1 MEKVQLKKI
10 TTIINGSTPSTA
22 DPNNWD
28 GDIPWITPKDLSTF
42 HQRFIHRGERN
53 ITEAGYN
60 SCSTTMVPKGTVL
73 LTSRAPIGYLA
84 IADNPMCTNQGFKSL
99 VCDESQI
106 IPLYL
111 YYWLST
117 KVEYL
122 KGISGGATFKELSKT
137 TLENVEIALPSI
149 AEQRHIVGTI
159 GTIDDLIE
167 KEQELL
173 MKIESFEKKLFSAAF
188 EQERKNHYR
197 LSEVCDFVPGYSYTS
212 DELVDSPM
220 GMVTIKSVD
229 RAGGFKAEGI
239 KSLLPE
245 SSLKSEKMCQVG
257 DVLVAHTDLTKN
269 QEIIGSPIIVA
280 TTGGFHSLTFS
291 MDMVKVEPKNHL
303 FSRPLIY
310 QILKSQSFKAHAL
323 GYCNGSTVIH
333 LSKGALANYEF
344 DGPMASDIVDIN
356 GKLSDTYKVKISIV
370 NKLEKLAESKRIL
383 LERYF

>member
-1 MEKVQLKKI
+1 
-10 TTIINGSTPSTA
+10 
-22 DPNNWD
+22 
-28 GDIPWITPKDLSTF
+28 
-42 HQRFIHRGERN
+42 
-53 ITEAGYN
+53 
-60 SCSTTMVPKGTVL
+60 
-73 LTSRAPIGYLA
+73 
-84 IADNPMCTNQGFKSL
+84 
-99 VCDESQI
+99 
-106 IPLYL
+106 
-111 YYWLST
+111 
-117 KVEYL
+117 
-122 KGISGGATFKELSKT
+122 
-137 TLENVEIALPSI
+137 
-149 AEQRHIVGTI
+149 
-159 GTIDDLIE
+159 
-167 KEQELL
+167 
-173 MKIESFEKKLFSAAF
+173 MKIESFEKELFSAAF